1 LESQSFNWIV
11 AGDSDVTPVKNA
23 ATPEA
28 KKPDVT
34 VPEVEVSAE
43 DLARIEAA
51 TQVS

>member
-1 LESQSFNWIV
+1 M
-11 AGDSDVTPVKNA
+11 TPVKNA
-23 ATPEA
+23 TTPEA
-28 KKPDVT
+28 KTPDAT

>member
-1 LESQSFNWIV
+1 
-11 AGDSDVTPVKNA
+11 VTPVKNA
-23 ATPEA
+23 TTPEA
-28 KKPDVT
+28 KTPDAT